1 MTAPERPAIRSLLQP
16 VQLGT
21 PFLPG
26 GSLKLITA
34 SEKPSRRYLKA
45 MRQIQEGP
53 LSGSANEAA
62 ASLLELQQAVV
73 ETVAPDLLLIDSRT
87 GITTT
92 NAITTRVLADDIV
105 VLSLKTDEQLDGTRE
120 VLRSLAPLKRPLDVH
135 TPLGLYVLIS
145 RVSRPVEAPEHGST
159 EAEERTIRT
168 VERFL
173 TEPAVPLI
181 TTVTDPRISLLHNDA
196 EVAER
201 EELLMS
207 RDDALSSRLL
217 HLDYV
222 EFGRQ
227 LIGRTLN
234 ELIDAA
240 LDSAASQD
248 ERAAWKRFFGRAEPV
263 GEWGVGAQVPESL
276 LREHERAQPIAV
288 TVAELKRAPA
298 DTPAYRASLARA
310 LHEYGQVL
318 LRAGKFDEARL
329 ALVEAIETYGSA
341 LTDKRVVQASSSS
354 REAMAIGRALALL
367 TLADVE
373 KAVNDPAAALS
384 ALSEARNVLRP
395 ISSLSEEG
403 RELVS
408 QISSMQAILLAE
420 AGELKAATREA
431 EYSLSVLMPRWSR
444 GLRLEKW
451 YERDRDPHHRGLQ
464 GIAAILGLLAH
475 ILLRSGDAPGAI
487 GAAQD
492 SASVWRQYVEVDSSG
507 RNKLGFAKSLSNL
520 GNHLRVGG
528 LLGEAESVL
537 KEAVD
542 ISRPLAAD
550 DPANLP
556 TLATALESL
565 AAVYGELGRSNLALS
580 TAEDALHYRRD
591 VIEID
596 NNVRSRLALASA
608 LNNVGAQYGALEMHE
623 EAAHHANEAVAQLS
637 HIPESPERADLY
649 AAALNNLAL
658 SSFRAGDID
667 TALQAGQAAVAAQEH
682 LTNGPPEWQRSQT
695 ARALLNLSLI
705 FRGADQ
711 HAQAA
716 EAAERAADVARPLST
731 THPDLYANCLGV
743 LSSRLVAIGRYE
755 SAVDSA
761 RLAVSEYRK
770 LAANNDHYMTTLAGT
785 LDLLA
790 TALKEMGNDAASAAA
805 SAEARKIFKATIR
818 EYPPER

>member
-1 MTAPERPAIRSLLQP
+1 
-16 VQLGT
+16 
-21 PFLPG
+21 
-26 GSLKLITA
+26 
-34 SEKPSRRYLKA
+34 
-45 MRQIQEGP
+45 
-53 LSGSANEAA
+53 
-62 ASLLELQQAVV
+62 
-73 ETVAPDLLLIDSRT
+73 
-87 GITTT
+87 
-92 NAITTRVLADDIV
+92 
-105 VLSLKTDEQLDGTRE
+105 
-120 VLRSLAPLKRPLDVH
+120 
-135 TPLGLYVLIS
+135 
-145 RVSRPVEAPEHGST
+145 
-159 EAEERTIRT
+159 
-168 VERFL
+168 
-173 TEPAVPLI
+173 
-181 TTVTDPRISLLHNDA
+181 
-196 EVAER
+196 
-201 EELLMS
+201 
-207 RDDALSSRLL
+207 
-217 HLDYV
+217 
-222 EFGRQ
+222 
-227 LIGRTLN
+227 
-234 ELIDAA
+234 
-240 LDSAASQD
+240 
-248 ERAAWKRFFGRAEPV
+248 
-263 GEWGVGAQVPESL
+263 
-276 LREHERAQPIAV
+276 
-288 TVAELKRAPA
+288 
-298 DTPAYRASLARA
+298 
-310 LHEYGQVL
+310 
-318 LRAGKFDEARL
+318 
-329 ALVEAIETYGSA
+329 
-341 LTDKRVVQASSSS
+341 
-354 REAMAIGRALALL
+354 
-367 TLADVE
+367 
-373 KAVNDPAAALS
+373 
-384 ALSEARNVLRP
+384 
-395 ISSLSEEG
+395 
-403 RELVS
+403 
-408 QISSMQAILLAE
+408 MQAILLAE